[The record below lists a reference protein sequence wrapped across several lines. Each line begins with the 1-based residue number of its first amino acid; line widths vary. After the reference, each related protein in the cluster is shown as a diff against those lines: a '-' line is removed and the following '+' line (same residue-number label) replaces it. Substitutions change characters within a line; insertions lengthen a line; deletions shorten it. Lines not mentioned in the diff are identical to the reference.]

1 MTPTAAEPEPPRL
14 AIAVVGA
21 QIDRAAASPAV
32 ELELEI
38 SAPEGRRVTSA
49 LLAAQVRIL
58 TRHRSYDAATR
69 ERLSD
74 LFGAPARWGSTLKSL
89 LWMQASLVVPPFA
102 GSTRTRL
109 RLDCTYDFEVA
120 SARYLDGLRDGDVPL
135 ELLFRGTL
143 FYPGDEGRLR
153 TALLPWDLEARYDLP
168 VALWRGALDRF
179 FPESGWIRL
188 SHASIDRLRAYR
200 CDRLLAS
207 WDAAVEDLLRS
218 AGDRPPA
225 AAVQ

>member
-1 MTPTAAEPEPPRL
+1 MRY
-14 AIAVVGA
+14 AVVIEKADGNYSAYVPDLPGCVATGA
-21 QIDRAAASPAV
+21 TVV
-32 ELELEI
+32 EVEREI
-38 SAPEGRRVTSA
+38 
-49 LLAAQVRIL
+49 
-58 TRHRSYDAATR
+58 
-69 ERLSD
+69 
-74 LFGAPARWGSTLKSL
+74 K
-89 LWMQASLVVPPFA
+89 QAIRFH
-102 GSTRTRL
+102 
-109 RLDCTYDFEVA
+109 
-120 SARYLDGLRDGDVPL
+120 LDGLRDGDVPL